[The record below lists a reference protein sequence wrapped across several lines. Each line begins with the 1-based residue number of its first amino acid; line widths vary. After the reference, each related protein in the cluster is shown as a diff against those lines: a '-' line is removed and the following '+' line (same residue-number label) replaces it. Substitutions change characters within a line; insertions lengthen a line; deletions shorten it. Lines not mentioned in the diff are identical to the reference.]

1 MKKNNLPYHQK
12 SGFTV
17 PQKYFEELDQN
28 LFDFVTKGED
38 NAERSLDS
46 IEGSGFTVPAG
57 YFNELEENLFK
68 KVKDEPKVIP
78 LFRKEFFV
86 YAASIAAI
94 VIILA
99 GSLFLKP
106 TSENSWETLELSAL
120 ESYIDDNNIDFS
132 TNEISGFL
140 FEDGNL
146 VNESEFTE
154 VNAEAMFEYLDENVD
169 DPTFILE

>member
-1 MKKNNLPYHQK
+1 MKKKNLPYHK
-12 SGFTV
+12 NSGFLV
-17 PQKYFEELDQN
+17 PSNYFEELDEK
-28 LFDFVTKGED
+28 LFDFAVRGED
-38 NAERSLDS
+38 NSEKHLDS
-46 IEGSGFTVPAG
+46 IEGSGFKVPAG
-57 YFNELEENLFK
+57 YFSDLEEQILK
-68 KVKDEPKVIP
+68 KVNEEPKVIP
-78 LFRKEFFV
+78 LFKKEYFV

-94 VIILA
+94 IIILA

-132 TNEISGFL
+132 TPEISGFL
-140 FEDGNL
+140 FEDGSF

-169 DPTFILE
+169 DPSFILD